1 MKLNGE
7 NPVSTHDHVLESASA
22 QVLRA
27 RGETSL
33 RPDIASFFDPATFT
47 VTYVVHDP
55 ATRDAAIIDSVLDFD
70 PASGR
75 TGTGSADAVIEHVT
89 SQNLKVTWLLET
101 HAHADHFSAAPYL
114 QRRLGGQIAI
124 GEHITQ
130 VQQVF
135 GKLFNAGTE
144 FERDGSQFDRLFKDG
159 DTFTIGT
166 LPVTVMHVP
175 GHTPACVA
183 YVVGE
188 AVFVGDTMFMPDYGT
203 ARADFPGGDA
213 RALFRSLRRILSLP
227 PETRLFMCHDYLP
240 KNRSTYVWE
249 TTVAAEREGN
259 IHAHDGITED
269 EFVMMREARDA
280 TLDMPRLIL
289 PSVQVNMRAGHLPP
303 ADDNGVTYLK
313 IPVNAV

>member
-1 MKLNGE
+1 MTQTD
-7 NPVSTHDHVLESASA
+7 VVLKAA
-22 QVLRA
+22 TDQVLRA
-27 RGETSL
+27 ASDAALHPE
-33 RPDIASFFDPATFT
+33 IASFFDPATYT

-55 ATRDAAIIDSVLDFD
+55 ATMEAAIVDSVLDFD
-70 PASGR
+70 PNSGR
-75 TGTGSADAVIEHVT
+75 TATASADKVIDYVT
-89 SQNLKVTWLLET
+89 SHNLKVKWLLET

-114 QRRLGGQIAI
+114 QEKLGGQIAI
-124 GEHITQ
+124 GAEITT
-130 VQQVF
+130 VQNVF
-135 GKLFNAGTE
+135 GKLFNAGTD
-144 FERDGSQFDRLFKDG
+144 FERDGSQFDALFKDG
-159 DTFTIGT
+159 DTFTIGN

-175 GHTPACVA
+175 GHTPADIA

-213 RALFRSLRRILSLP
+213 RQLFRSLRRILSLP

-240 KNRSTYVWE
+240 KGRTEYVWE

-269 EFVMMREARDA
+269 EFVQMREARDA

-303 ADDNGVTYLK
+303 PDENGVTYLK